1 MTRVK
6 RFLYLQTN
14 FLSMLNTLRITAL
27 IAIIWVS
34 PNFMGQTQ
42 QIIGQSDDEDL
53 NTITTAVPF
62 LIIAPDTRS
71 GGMGEAGVSISPDA
85 NSIHWNPAKLAF
97 AESDFEMSLSYS
109 PWLRKLVRDMNLA
122 YLSGYSKI
130 DDNQAIGASLRFFSL
145 GSIQF
150 TDEQGND
157 IRNFEPTEF
166 AIDGAYAIKL
176 SERFS
181 GGMAARFIYSNLTG
195 GVITSSGGESK
206 PGTAFSV
213 DVSGYYENDDIR
225 IGDFDAV
232 LSAGFNISN
241 IGSKMSYTQAAE
253 RDFIPINFRIGPT
266 LKLLLDEYNSLA
278 FTVDVNKLLVPT
290 PPVYLVD
297 EEGNFVTDGSGNLVI
312 ASGDD
317 PNRGVASGMFGSFS
331 DAPGNVT
338 IFDDGTVEVEEGSV
352 FREEMREI
360 NLATGFEYWYADQF
374 ALRGGY
380 FYEHP
385 TKGARQFFTLGAG
398 VKYNVFAFDFSYLIA
413 AQNRNPLANTL
424 RFTLRLNL
432 DGAKK
437 SAAGQEG

>member
-1 MTRVK
+1 MFK
-6 RFLYLQTN
+6 
-14 FLSMLNTLRITAL
+14 SLRIIAL
-27 IAIIWVS
+27 ATLVWMTPDV
-34 PNFMGQTQ
+34 FGQAQ

-85 NSIHWNPAKLAF
+85 NAIHWNPAKLAF

-122 YLSGYSKI
+122 YLSGYKKL
-130 DDNQAIGASLRFFSL
+130 DDNQAVGASLRFFSL

-166 AIDGAYAIKL
+166 AIDGAYSIKL

-206 PGTAFSV
+206 AGTAFSV

-241 IGSKMSYTQAAE
+241 IGSKMSYTTAAE
-253 RDFIPINFRIGPT
+253 RDFIPINFRLGPT
-266 LKLLLDEYNSLA
+266 LKLLLDDYNSLA
-278 FTVDVNKLLVPT
+278 FTFDVNKLLVPT
-290 PPVYLVD
+290 NPVYLVD
-297 EEGNFVTDGSGNLVI
+297 DEGNFVTDGSGNLII

-317 PNRGVASGMFGSFS
+317 PNRGIAAGMFGSFS

-338 IFDDGTVEVEEGSV
+338 IFEDGTVEVEDGSV
-352 FREEMREI
+352 LREELREI
-360 NLATGFEYWYADQF
+360 NIATGFEYWYADQF

-398 VKYNVFAFDFSYLIA
+398 VKYNVFSFDFSYLIA

-424 RFTLRLNL
+424 RFTLRLNM
-432 DGAKK
+432 DGANK
-437 SAAGQEG
+437 SEGQEG